1 MNMTPNDYSQLKQ
14 TLQGHFFYLGRQGPF
29 PEGCGWFT
37 LDGKKTYCAPL
48 TAGQETPNTV
58 PLQIVG
64 RVGTN
69 LNNTGIFGGWTP
81 SGQFP
86 PGGSRR
92 TFQLGPPLS
101 GIFRDDWI
109 AAITK
114 LKEVQTA
121 GANNTRKVR
130 YLFVH
135 ENVPPLDS
143 LIRMGCKVFCDLDE
157 GEGPDELL
165 SSSIPPDKKANSEW
179 VEIRQSKALAP
190 FPLFAISGEPIP
202 LKRVRSVIAGAT
214 VRVTFGLR
222 CWRFNPNDPFSFAA
236 DIVRID
242 LLSSPQDECG
252 PRIGFPLTPP
262 VTPQSRISGT
272 NPSGTGTIS
281 GNTPSYRSQPLFVFQ
296 NSEGGQSDTSLLTSI
311 ASSGS
316 PQTPTGSG
324 SRYVR
329 NYGSPTPENNVIAS
343 PYEGVMQSFNG
354 TSLNPRGDLGAAFE
368 ITNVGFTGGG
378 MVPQGSNEQYRRAWN
393 GGGAGTNIGTEYNG
407 SDVVYQEQRHYDY
420 RKAFGQD
427 SLGMSTNSHT
437 ITSDG
442 TAPVLKFDGHGTGEN
457 TQGSLSTTIDT
468 NGGHGSEN
476 INAGNESAHGAIAVS
491 GTPTSS
497 AASDKVERKGSKRMR
512 DEDEEGGY
520 RTDGTTKKGKRRAE

>member
-1 MNMTPNDYSQLKQ
+1 MHLLNTSQ
-14 TLQGHFFYLGRQGPF
+14 
-29 PEGCGWFT
+29 
-37 LDGKKTYCAPL
+37 
-48 TAGQETPNTV
+48 
-58 PLQIVG
+58 
-64 RVGTN
+64 
-69 LNNTGIFGGWTP
+69 
-81 SGQFP
+81 
-86 PGGSRR
+86 
-92 TFQLGPPLS
+92 
-101 GIFRDDWI
+101 
-109 AAITK
+109 
-114 LKEVQTA
+114 
-121 GANNTRKVR
+121 
-130 YLFVH
+130 
-135 ENVPPLDS
+135 
-143 LIRMGCKVFCDLDE
+143 DLDE

-281 GNTPSYRSQPLFVFQ
+281 GNTPSYRSQPL
-296 NSEGGQSDTSLLTSI
+296 I

-324 SRYVR
+324 SRYVT

-343 PYEGVMQSFNG
+343 PYEGVMQSFHG

-368 ITNVGFTGGG
+368 ITNVGFTAGG

-407 SDVVYQEQRHYDY
+407 SDLLYQEQRHYDY

-442 TAPVLKFDGHGTGEN
+442 TAPVLKFDGHGAGEN
-457 TQGSLSTTIDT
+457 TQGSLSRTNDT

-497 AASDKVERKGSKRMR
+497 GASDKVECKGSKRMR
-512 DEDEEGGY
+512 DEDEESGY
-520 RTDGTTKKGKRRAE
+520 RTDSTTKKGKRRAE